1 MKESTRSTPSVGISY
16 MMLDSLDWLSEYSNV
31 KTGNLFNSYIQVIFI
46 LAGQGFSQ
54 HNFFGAQSHEL
65 FHFFM
70 P

>member
-1 MKESTRSTPSVGISY
+1 MT
-16 MMLDSLDWLSEYSNV
+16 LDSLDWLSEYSNV
-31 KTGNLFNSYIQVIFI
+31 KTGNLFNSYIQVIS
-46 LAGQGFSQ
+46 GQGFSQ